1 MECYLFVLWW
11 RTKVQ
16 NHTTGSSLSSL
27 PFHTYH
33 LYYWRLCL
41 FVLSCF
47 RRVRLFVTLWTVA
60 HQAPLSMGFSRKEYW
75 SGLPCPLPGNLPY
88 PGIEPASLMSIQ
100 NWQVFFFFF
109 FFFFTTRTTSETL
122 LKARNPQIVYGS
134 LKGQEWFLFMLISL
148 IPEFVKDFLLER
160 SSYSHSQ
167 LVYLLTYVLGSVS

>member
-1 MECYLFVLWW
+1 MP
-11 RTKVQ
+11 
-16 NHTTGSSLSSL
+16 SSRESSL
-27 PFHTYH
+27 PRDRTCISYVYTE
-33 LYYWRLCL
+33 LAG
-41 FVLSCF
+41 V
-47 RRVRLFVTLWTVA
+47 
-60 HQAPLSMGFSRKEYW
+60 
-75 SGLPCPLPGNLPY
+75 
-88 PGIEPASLMSIQ
+88 
-100 NWQVFFFFF
+100 FF